1 MVEFGIIGF
10 LVLGLIYFVVRQQTM
25 QAELNKLRHSVKS
38 LDKQS
43 RFSLS
48 ALVMLS
54 GQLQKTY
61 QLRLDS
67 LQKHALIGADDYKY
81 ASFII
86 SQVESVIMQCCEKSA
101 TVEEALTKQLANTD
115 MEMEQINQYVAKQ
128 PSEIRVPWC
137 KNTIGGFIVACHN
150 ITSERVKAKD
160 PRELDTQ
167 GTQEHV

>member
-1 MVEFGIIGF
+1 MVEFGVIGF
-10 LVLGLIYFVVRQQTM
+10 LVLGLIYFVVRQQAM
-25 QAELNKLRHSVKS
+25 QTELNNLRHSLKS

-67 LQKHALIGADDYKY
+67 LQKHALIGADDYKF

-101 TVEEALTKQLANTD
+101 TVEEALTKQLANTE
-115 MEMEQINQYVAKQ
+115 MEMEQINQYIAKQ

-137 KNTIGGFIVACHN
+137 KNTIGGFIAACHN

-160 PRELDTQ
+160 PREPDVKDTKQ
-167 GTQEHV
+167 RV